1 MREMEQ
7 GKSGKRCRQT
17 GAAVGTGY
25 DFIGAWWETEMER
38 GCSGHVARSRSMIR
52 TIAPRDPN
60 ARRPACL
67 QPARVVAGEEGGAAL
82 VRSLH
87 FAGRPPRPRFDFLVH
102 CSPVLLPV
110 VLGARAPLHRRSAP
124 SMDAALRRRER

>member
-52 TIAPRDPN
+52 DNRATRSQCTSPRLP
-60 ARRPACL
+60 
-67 QPARVVAGEEGGAAL
+67 PARESGRGG
-82 VRSLH
+82 R
-87 FAGRPPRPRFDFLVH
+87 GR
-102 CSPVLLPV
+102 CGS
-110 VLGARAPLHRRSAP
+110 GAFS
-124 SMDAALRRRER
+124 